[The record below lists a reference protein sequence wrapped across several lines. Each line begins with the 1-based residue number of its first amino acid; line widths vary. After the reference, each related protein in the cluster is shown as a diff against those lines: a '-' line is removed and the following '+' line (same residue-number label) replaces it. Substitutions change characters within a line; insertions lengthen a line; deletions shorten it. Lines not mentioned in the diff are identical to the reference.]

1 MVKGLYF
8 SRVFTSYLYYAICI
22 SKHEYERLS
31 KLLRITKWLS
41 QLDCCG
47 LRIYLVIQAHVA
59 PDVCV
64 VTCSYQLHS
73 EIISRS
79 HLLIQQEWQWVV
91 NSTILLRQ
99 DQVVNRRLTLKQ
111 TQMHPGIQEP
121 SERTKRWRDNPYLW
135 IIPADIDCSKFY
147 LWIVP
152 VNVLMSSG
160 HCH

>member
-22 SKHEYERLS
+22 SK
-31 KLLRITKWLS
+31 LLRITKWLS

-47 LRIYLVIQAHVA
+47 LWIYLVIQAHVA

-79 HLLIQQEWQWVV
+79 HLLI
-91 NSTILLRQ
+91 
-99 DQVVNRRLTLKQ
+99 
-111 TQMHPGIQEP
+111 
-121 SERTKRWRDNPYLW
+121 
-135 IIPADIDCSKFY
+135 
-147 LWIVP
+147 
-152 VNVLMSSG
+152 
-160 HCH
+160 